1 MGIKMICPECK
12 NILRNDLN
20 FPTIWK
26 CNNKKC
32 KIDSI
37 VVNYKK
43 IKRVKKEDRIVA
55 TFDTADLAKQFLL
68 DNQEKRKML
77 RKQGFP
83 LKKAKKP
90 KFIKLTKFGFK
101 L

>member
-1 MGIKMICPECK
+1 MICPECK

-37 VVNYKK
+37 VVNLKK
-43 IKRVKKEDRIVA
+43 VKKTRKENKIVA
-55 TFDTADLAKQFLL
+55 TFDTAEQAKQYLL
-68 DNQEKRKML
+68 NRN
-77 RKQGFP
+77 
-83 LKKAKKP
+83 KKISKKP